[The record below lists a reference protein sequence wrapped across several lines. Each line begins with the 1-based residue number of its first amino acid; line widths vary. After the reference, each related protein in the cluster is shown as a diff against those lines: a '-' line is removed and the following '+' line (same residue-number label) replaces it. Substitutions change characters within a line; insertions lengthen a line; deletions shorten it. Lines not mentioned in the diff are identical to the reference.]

1 MDLQIDLTAATQPKN
16 NGAYSSSAERR
27 LVRPVEIGSASLGA
41 NEDRDV

>member
-1 MDLQIDLTAATQPKN
+1 LTGALQLKN

-27 LVRPVEIGSASLGA
+27 LVRPVEISSALLGA